1 MKSRWVLLH
10 LYLISLSILITY
22 LLDHLWILKGELSY
36 MLLTSGV
43 KGLRIDFLWITK
55 DWEVFFY
62 VKIKLLLSPKRTVQT
77 WLEPFVVKMFFL
89 LSCLTA
95 AGSAM
100 VVSAMK
106 CGFFGELEG
115 EQKFRDCGQ
124 TSMEGVQLLIVS
136 GWFLLNIELS
146 LFSLQ
151 SSVHTL
157 VDPLP
162 FLICKLCELTNPLNF
177 PVLASH
183 RAWT

>member
-10 LYLISLSILITY
+10 LYLISLSILNTY
-22 LLDHLWILKGELSY
+22 LLDHVWILKGELSY

-77 WLEPFVVKMFFL
+77 WLEPFVLSNRLQHGLQWL
-89 LSCLTA
+89 LVPWN
-95 AGSAM
+95 
-100 VVSAMK
+100 VVSLGNWPVRRRAK
-106 CGFFGELEG
+106 IQGLWSNFHGGSPTL
-115 EQKFRDCGQ
+115 
-124 TSMEGVQLLIVS
+124 VS

-146 LFSLQ
+146 LLSLQ

-162 FLICKLCELTNPLNF
+162 FLICKLCELTNPLIINI
-177 PVLASH
+177 
-183 RAWT
+183 R